1 MSKEMT
7 FFIYLLEKY
16 AEEKGRLASDVLR
29 QWDALGLTDFFYD
42 MYERYHSEALENAF
56 EDIDAHVAKSAG
68 LKGEGII

>member
-56 EDIDAHVAKSAG
+56 EDIDARVVKAAG
-68 LKGEGII
+68 PKGARSC